1 MIKNYIFTSKAIF
14 ALLCAICASVNF
26 ASAQIDLSH
35 LQKQHAIELSP
46 VTPGV
51 RYLYETPVSR
61 KSTFEFTGGMDASLI
76 FAYSKSSVKINDER
90 IEEKE
95 RRFQLYLTPNIGLA
109 YKFYY
114 NMDKRVEAGKNVDN
128 NAGNYFGFRMIN
140 GLEGWT
146 TEKVKTE
153 AYKMERQGFSKNYI
167 GFASA
172 VWGMNRNLG
181 KNFVFNFEVGPGN
194 VFGEDRESEFSLRLN
209 TGFKKVF

>member
-1 MIKNYIFTSKAIF
+1 
-14 ALLCAICASVNF
+14 
-26 ASAQIDLSH
+26 
-35 LQKQHAIELSP
+35 
-46 VTPGV
+46 
-51 RYLYETPVSR
+51 
-61 KSTFEFTGGMDASLI
+61 DASLI
-76 FAYSKSSVKINDER
+76 FAYSNSYVKINQDR

-109 YKFYY
+109 YKYYY
-114 NMDKRVEAGKNVDN
+114 NMNKRVEAGKNVNN
-128 NAGNYFGFRMIN
+128 NAGNYIGLRLIN

-153 AYKMERQGFSKNYI
+153 TYTMESQGFSKNYI

-181 KNFVFNFEVGPGN
+181 KNFVFNFEVGPGI
-194 VFGEDRESEFSLRLN
+194 VFGEDRESEFFLRLN

>member
-1 MIKNYIFTSKAIF
+1 MKKNYSLLSKAIF
-14 ALLCAICASVNF
+14 AFLLSIAASGNF
-26 ASAQIDLSH
+26 AFAQGEDSH
-35 LQKQHAIELSP
+35 LQKLHAIELSP
-46 VTPGV
+46 VTPGI
-51 RYLYETPVSR
+51 RYIYETPVSR
-61 KSTFEFTGGMDASLI
+61 KSTFEFTAGLDASLV
-76 FAYSKSSVKINDER
+76 FEYSKSYVKINEDR

-95 RRFQLYLTPNIGLA
+95 KRFQFYLTPNIGLA

-114 NMDKRVEAGKNVDN
+114 NLDKRVEAGKNVDN
-128 NAGNYFGFRMIN
+128 NAGNYFGLRLIN

-146 TEKVKTE
+146 TEKVKTD
-153 AYKMERQGFSKNYI
+153 AYTMKRQGFSKNYI

-194 VFGEDRESEFSLRLN
+194 VFGEDRESEFSIRLN

>member
-1 MIKNYIFTSKAIF
+1 MKKNYSLLSKAIF
-14 ALLCAICASVNF
+14 AFLLSIAASGNF
-26 ASAQIDLSH
+26 AFAQSEDSH
-35 LQKQHAIELSP
+35 LQKLHAVELSP
-46 VTPGV
+46 ATPGV
-51 RYLYETPVSR
+51 RYIYETPISQ
-61 KSTFEFTGGMDASLI
+61 KSTFEFTAGLDASLI
-76 FAYSKSSVKINDER
+76 FAYSNSYVKINQDR

-109 YKFYY
+109 YKYYY
-114 NMDKRVEAGKNVDN
+114 NMNKRAEEGKNVNN
-128 NAGNYFGFRMIN
+128 NAGNYIGLRLIN

-153 AYKMERQGFSKNYI
+153 TYTMESQGFSKNYI

-181 KNFVFNFEVGPGN
+181 KNFLFNFEVGPGI